1 MLTLSHCIGV
11 VEHSELAPVFT
22 AHSIGFVTL
31 WMLANPFFGFVGPA
45 TMSEVLTL
53 CALGVRDAYLTGLK
67 SRSCPTEGDSSTH
80 GLLGFLLTTPH
91 RTSFCMLGLIGV
103 GLVGFVSLS
112 VAVPKEGF
120 GNHRL
125 TTIENA
131 HSDEWGVQPTL
142 WAYPQCRAAPAVQ
155 CVGALLIASA
165 TKGMGQLL

>member
-1 MLTLSHCIGV
+1 
-11 VEHSELAPVFT
+11 
-22 AHSIGFVTL
+22 
-31 WMLANPFFGFVGPA
+31 
-45 TMSEVLTL
+45 MSEVLTL

-120 GNHRL
+120 GNHRPGPGCSRL
-125 TTIENA
+125 GLFGIAMPLFLAVTSKVDVRA
-131 HSDEWGVQPTL
+131 YSD
-142 WAYPQCRAAPAVQ
+142 R
-155 CVGALLIASA
+155 S
-165 TKGMGQLL
+165 

>member
-1 MLTLSHCIGV
+1 MADEGLMPANHFSDRIGLRGPSV
-11 VEHSELAPVFT
+11 LWGVEGALD
-22 AHSIGFVTL
+22 
-31 WMLANPFFGFVGPA
+31 
-45 TMSEVLTL
+45 
-53 CALGVRDAYLTGLK
+53 ALGDG
-67 SRSCPTEGDSSTH
+67 C
-80 GLLGFLLTTPH
+80 
-91 RTSFCMLGLIGV
+91 TSFCMLGLIGV

-165 TKGMGQLL
+165 TKG